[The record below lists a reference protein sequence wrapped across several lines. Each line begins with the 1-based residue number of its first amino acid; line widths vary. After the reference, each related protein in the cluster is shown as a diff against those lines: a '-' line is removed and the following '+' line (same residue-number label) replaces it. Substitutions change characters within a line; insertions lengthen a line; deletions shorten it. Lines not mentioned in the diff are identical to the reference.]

1 MKYTSATE
9 ETAEIERRDSF
20 YKLLL
25 MVRILFYE
33 NE

>member
-20 YKLLL
+20 YKLLIDGAYS
-25 MVRILFYE
+25 IL
-33 NE
+33 